1 MQTAHFLHEL
11 HKFIN
16 IQGLLKLTSM
26 KNLFLTFEN
35 QLMWNKKGSDYA
47 PFFHYFMAFML
58 LLLNDLTNAESYPYV
73 CAHAL
78 LVSQRLVRHLRQAR

>member
-11 HKFIN
+11 HNFIN
-16 IQGLLKLTSM
+16 IQGLLKLTTL

-35 QLMWNKKGSDYA
+35 QQVWNKKGSDFA
-47 PFFHYFMAFML
+47 PFFHYFIYLIL
-58 LLLNDLTNAESYPYV
+58 LLLNDLTIAESYPYV

-78 LVSQRLVRHLRQAR
+78 LVSQRRVRRWLQAR